1 MLEDF
6 GVLQLQEYVS
16 IAKVVNARS
25 PRQSMQLFTVD
36 QSDLQ
41 NIKLNV
47 YKIKRVYQSLQQV
60 VKDKIKK
67 QWDQKETNNNPHWLD
82 QAIY

>member
-60 VKDKIKK
+60 VKDKMKK
-67 QWDQKETNNNPHWLD
+67 Q
-82 QAIY
+82 